1 MQYAGISND
10 SIMTSNGTGFK
21 QHSWL
26 NVSYPIDVTTENL
39 VITSLYSWFAKRKSA
54 QFFSTLTLCKI

>member
-26 NVSYPIDVTTENL
+26 NVSDPIDVTTENL
-39 VITSLYSWFAKRKSA
+39 VISSLYSWFAKWKSTP
-54 QFFSTLTLCKI
+54 FHKTLTFYKI